1 MAYLTDVWNVVSDAP
16 SLVVAVLG
24 GMLVCFCFLRPRW
37 KWWLYPVLL
46 TFTFLSIPIWDKLF
60 LTGNDA
66 SNAYSILI
74 TCLGYWV
81 DILVLI
87 TFRERFGATIA
98 LLFTLSILNRMFVFL
113 GYALHALL
121 QVLTRGRMDMAVSVV
136 LVMTAMYV
144 ILFFVCWLALRKKS
158 RALIQLEGNR
168 RNWVVLAGIAV
179 FAKLIIDFCSNYAFG
194 LNPFSD
200 RKIIWAMIALCV
212 FYIAVLI
219 LYLYSI
225 STTRKHLEL
234 KASADR
240 LTFEKE
246 AQQRYYETQLHN
258 QEELHR
264 MRHDMNGHLATI
276 TRLLEGNNKEEAIR
290 YLADLGNFTVSH
302 QAKIY
307 SDDPYLNAV
316 ITNYAAVFAEN
327 GVPFEHDIQLGRIE
341 LHHLE
346 ICLALNNALQNAL
359 EASLKLPPEQRY
371 VKLQV
376 KAKQNHFLFRL
387 TNRFYGELIAD
398 DGLPCSTKE
407 STGHGYGLSSIRS
420 AAESLGGFAVYK
432 DEDGLFVLDVAM

>member
-1 MAYLTDVWNVVSDAP
+1 MTYLTAVLNIVLDTP

-24 GMLVCFCFLRPRW
+24 GMLVCVCFLRPRW

-46 TFTFLSIPIWDKLF
+46 MFTFLSIPILDKLF
-60 LTGNDA
+60 TTEFHGPNV
-66 SNAYSILI
+66 YSILI

-87 TFRERFGATIA
+87 SFRERLGATIT
-98 LLFTLSILNRMFVFL
+98 LIFTLSIFNRMFVFL
-113 GYALHALL
+113 GYVLHTLL
-121 QVLTRGRMDMAVSVV
+121 QALTRGRMDMAVSVV
-136 LVMTAMYV
+136 LAMAVMYV
-144 ILFFVCWLALRKKS
+144 ILSLICWLFLRKKG
-158 RALIQLEGNR
+158 RALIQMKGNR

-179 FAKLIIDFCSNYAFG
+179 SAKLIIDFCSNYAFN
-194 LNPFSD
+194 LNPSSD
-200 RKIIWAMIALCV
+200 SKIIWAMIALCV

-234 KASADR
+234 KASSDR

-246 AQQRYYETQLHN
+246 AQQRYYETQFHN

-264 MRHDMNGHLATI
+264 MKHDMDGHLATI
-276 TRLLEGNNKEEAIR
+276 SRLLEGDNKEEAVR
-290 YLADLGNFTVSH
+290 YLADLGNYTVSH
-302 QAKIY
+302 QEKIY

-316 ITNYAAVFAEN
+316 VTNYAAVFAEN
-327 GVPFEHDIQLGRIE
+327 GIPFEHDIQLGRME
-341 LHHLE
+341 LHHVE

-376 KAKQNHFLFRL
+376 KAKQNRFLFRL
-387 TNRFYGELIAD
+387 TNRFHGELIAD
-398 DGLPCSTKE
+398 GGLPCSTKE
-407 STGHGYGLSSIRS
+407 GTGHGYGLSSIRN
-420 AAESLGGFAVYK
+420 AAESLGGFAECK
-432 DEDGLFVLDVAM
+432 GEGDMFVIDVAM

>member
-1 MAYLTDVWNVVSDAP
+1 MTYLTAVWNVVSDTP
-16 SLVVAVLG
+16 SLAVAAFG
-24 GMLVCFCFLRPRW
+24 GMLFCVCFLRPRW
-37 KWWLYPVLL
+37 KWWFYPALL
-46 TFTFLSIPIWDKLF
+46 AFTFLSIPILDNLF
-60 LTGNDA
+60 TTVFHG
-66 SNAYSILI
+66 SNVYSILI

-87 TFRERFGATIA
+87 TFRERLGATITV
-98 LLFTLSILNRMFVFL
+98 LFTLSILNRLFVFL
-113 GYALHALL
+113 GYVLHTLL
-121 QVLTRGRMDMAVSVV
+121 QVLTCGGIDIAVSVV
-136 LVMTAMYV
+136 LAMAAMYV
-144 ILFFVCWLALRKKS
+144 ILILICWIFLRKKG
-158 RALIQLEGNR
+158 RALIQMKGNR
-168 RNWVVLAGIAV
+168 RNWAVLAGISI
-179 FAKLIIDFCSNYAFG
+179 FAKLIIDFCSNYAFD

-200 RKIIWAMIALCV
+200 GKIIWAMIALCV

-234 KASADR
+234 KASSDR

-264 MRHDMNGHLATI
+264 MKHDMDGHLTTI
-276 TRLLEGNNKEEAIR
+276 SRLVEGDNKDEAVR
-290 YLADLGNFTVSH
+290 YLADLGNYTVSH
-302 QAKIY
+302 QETIY

-316 ITNYAAVFAEN
+316 VTNYATVFAEN
-327 GVPFEHDIQLGRIE
+327 SIPFEHDIQLGRME
-341 LHHLE
+341 LHHVE

-376 KAKQNHFLFRL
+376 KAKQNHLLFRL
-387 TNRFYGELIAD
+387 ANRFHGELIAD
-398 DGLPCSTKE
+398 GGLPCSTKE
-407 STGHGYGLSSIRS
+407 GIGHGYGLSSIRN

-432 DEDGLFVLDVAM
+432 EEDGLFVLDVAM